1 MVGDRLTC
9 ECCATRFLYQL
20 QCLECCARLVASA
33 HPSRRMAGAQLA
45 AIERM
50 PGSPERADV
59 LAGVPRQLE
68 SRRKRR
74 EAARAKALEELG
86 QMDSL

>member
-1 MVGDRLTC
+1 
-9 ECCATRFLYQL
+9 
-20 QCLECCARLVASA
+20 
-33 HPSRRMAGAQLA
+33 MAGAQLA